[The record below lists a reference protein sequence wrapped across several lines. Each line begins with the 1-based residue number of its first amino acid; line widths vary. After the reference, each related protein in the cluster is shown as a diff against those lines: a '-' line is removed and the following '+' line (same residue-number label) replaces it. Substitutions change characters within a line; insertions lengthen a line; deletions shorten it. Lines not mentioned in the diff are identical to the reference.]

1 MMNREFP
8 LAPTD
13 FGDEV
18 TRLKRKL
25 ARRENREINKDERK
39 MKKTERKIS
48 RSTGLEY
55 EPKVRKRD
63 MRPLV
68 EKNKPK

>member
-13 FGDEV
+13 FGDKE
-18 TRLKRKL
+18 TRLKRRA
-25 ARRENREINKDERK
+25 ARKENREIT
-39 MKKTERKIS
+39 KTERRIKK
-48 RSTGLEY
+48 STGLEY

-63 MRPLV
+63 MRP
-68 EKNKPK
+68 